1 MNIIEITIEGKVR
14 LAWDELDHPSDSQF
28 YLSKNDRI
36 YADVLLSLVAQ
47 LFIKNVN
54 NKIIIIS
61 GKNIADQSS
70 KFNISSY
77 LIVNGCTEG
86 CFKWYHTSFLL

>member
-1 MNIIEITIEGKVR
+1 MDIIEITIEGKVR
-14 LAWDELDHPSDSQF
+14 LAWDELDHPSESQF
-28 YLSKNDRI
+28 YLSKTI
-36 YADVLLSLVAQ
+36 VSTQTCYYPWLLKL
-47 LFIKNVN
+47 LFIKNAN
-54 NKIIIIS
+54 NQIVIIS

-86 CFKWYHTSFLL
+86 MSSLLF

>member
-1 MNIIEITIEGKVR
+1 MNIIEITIEGKVQ
-14 LAWDELDHPSDSQF
+14 LVWDELDHPSESQF
-28 YLSKNDRI
+28 YSSKNDRI

-77 LIVNGCTEG
+77 LIVNGYTEG
-86 CFKWYHTSFLL
+86 MSSLLF